1 MIYYGRECQIY
12 GNQDADVYIFCF
24 FHDCTSIVESLKGN
38 YCLIA
43 PVIKDWNSELSPW
56 PADGFGGKGEEL
68 EKWILSTMNSSH
80 HYIIAGYSLGGL
92 FSLWMYGR
100 HESFVGCISASGSLW
115 FPGWINYLHTINRKA
130 VVYLSLGR
138 KESKTKNKLMCTV
151 GQNTIETYQYLSKN
165 NRCIY
170 IEENGGHFTEPDQR
184 MIRGFKWVFENLSIF
199 FFKTMLEYTRSQ
211 RHFKKICD

>member
-1 MIYYGRECQIY
+1 ME
-12 GNQDADVYIFCF
+12 
-24 FHDCTSIVESLKGN
+24 ESARFMAIKMLTFILKKN
-38 YCLIA
+38 YCFIA

-151 GQNTIETYQYLSKN
+151 GQNTIETYQYLVKN

-199 FFKTMLEYTRSQ
+199 FE
-211 RHFKKICD
+211 

>member
-24 FHDCTSIVESLKGN
+24 FHDCTSIVESLKKN

-80 HYIIAGYSLGGL
+80 HYILLIIILLRAIHLVVCL
-92 FSLWMYGR
+92 
-100 HESFVGCISASGSLW
+100 VCGCM
-115 FPGWINYLHTINRKA
+115 
-130 VVYLSLGR
+130 
-138 KESKTKNKLMCTV
+138 EDM
-151 GQNTIETYQYLSKN
+151 
-165 NRCIY
+165 
-170 IEENGGHFTEPDQR
+170 
-184 MIRGFKWVFENLSIF
+184 NL
-199 FFKTMLEYTRSQ
+199 L
-211 RHFKKICD
+211 